1 MSKLLKR
8 IFALVFVAV
17 FGCCLLIGC
26 STTNEPGGETG
37 GDDPGGNTGGTDEDP
52 PGVYSYGENWADTY
66 DAAYTQSLLDMGEQG
81 FTLSQIGGTDGAGRS
96 FSAHGT
102 KKESSRYV
110 GVFYFLWLTDFG
122 GIFEMS

>member
-66 DAAYTQSLLDMGEQG
+66 DAAYTQSLLDMGEQE

-96 FSAHGT
+96 FPRTGP
-102 KKESSRYV
+102 KRNPR
-110 GVFYFLWLTDFG
+110 G
-122 GIFEMS
+122 M

>member
-81 FTLSQIGGTDGAGRS
+81 FTLSQIGARTAQ
-96 FSAHGT
+96 A
-102 KKESSRYV
+102 
-110 GVFYFLWLTDFG
+110 GVFPHTG
-122 GIFEMS
+122 PKRNPRGM

>member
-110 GVFYFLWLTDFG
+110 GVF
-122 GIFEMS
+122 